1 MKFGGTVVYVDD
13 VPAVLDFY
21 HRAFGFET
29 RFFDKTYGYGE
40 LETGGP
46 PVAFA
51 SHQLGAML
59 MPGGYVRPESG
70 HHESGVEIAFVT
82 TDVPAAFTKAVGAG
96 SVAVAEPKV
105 MPWGATVAY
114 VRSAEGTLIG
124 LSTPASG
131 SGGSA

>member
-13 VPAVLDFY
+13 VPAALDFY
-21 HRAFGFET
+21 RRAFGFET
-29 RFFDKTYGYGE
+29 RFFDETYGYGE

-51 SHQLGAML
+51 SHQLGDML
-59 MPGGYVRPESG
+59 MPGGDARPESG
-70 HHESGVEIAFVT
+70 HCASGVEIAFVT

-96 SVAVAEPKV
+96 AVAVAEPKA

-124 LSTPASG
+124 LSTPV
-131 SGGSA
+131 GG

>member
-13 VPAVLDFY
+13 VPAALDFY
-21 HRAFGFET
+21 QRAFGFET
-29 RFFDKTYGYGE
+29 RFFDETYGYGE

-51 SHQLGAML
+51 SHRLGEML
-59 MPGGYVRPESG
+59 MPGGYVRPG
-70 HHESGVEIAFVT
+70 NDHYESGVEIAFLT
-82 TDVPAAFTKAVGAG
+82 SDVPVAFAKAVGAG
-96 SVAVAEPKV
+96 ARAVAEPKI

-124 LSTPASG
+124 LSTPV
-131 SGGSA
+131 GG